1 MLLSVTMSLYICADS
16 SYVESYVSIIVSWY
30 HEEKKT
36 KKNKTNQKTNKKED
50 DDDEKD
56 EEDEEDEEDDFVL

>member
-30 HEEKKT
+30 HEEKKR
-36 KKNKTNQKTNKKED
+36 E

-56 EEDEEDEEDDFVL
+56 EEDEEDDFVL